1 MWKLFQPK
9 IVVDFQMD
17 YHICDNVGLL
27 GLLMSSSSKWL
38 GDLMLVIF
46 GAIADSNNIQ
56 PYYITAPGMLLGNRF
71 SGMGSGGGRAKLGV
85 GKPWKGKEKVH
96 W

>member
-1 MWKLFQPK
+1 
-9 IVVDFQMD
+9 
-17 YHICDNVGLL
+17 
-27 GLLMSSSSKWL
+27 
-38 GDLMLVIF
+38 MLVIF

-56 PYYITAPGMLLGNRF
+56 PYYITAPVMLLGKWF
-71 SGMGSGGGRAKLGV
+71 SGMGLGGGRAKLGV